1 MKKSVRVLALILVCA
16 MMLCMAACNEKP
28 AGTNPSTTSPSTAPS
43 TNASSTPSTAPTQP
57 QLTLE
62 EKVMA
67 FMAEMENAKAP
78 GLNAFESS
86 WEDMVAHLTEKGVI
100 SADAAQVDMLA
111 TAGYLKK
118 YDGTFED
125 TYAFADKAIDFGG
138 VYLIW
143 WNLAE
148 PTAAYDCYSSM
159 QMNGGT
165 IVVMGGM
172 YTVNATPVASGSFAL
187 AFAEGY
193 DEAAKT
199 AALDVFNAIDATAYS
214 LKYMSGTTDLAMAMM
229 NAGLLAATDIAG
241 AVNMNAQYVYTCMRQ
256 DWVGYEQS
264 PETGYGDP
272 YETTDYAVVAT
283 QAYTFGNVSIL
294 YFAAADVAE
303 TSWYPHMVSI
313 FNQIMDSSTLTPYCR
328 PNTDWTY
335 APYTVDAEGNY
346 SAEGTNLEIAV
357 DGLFGR
363 FAIIVNE

>member
-1 MKKSVRVLALILVCA
+1 MKKSIRVLALVLSVV
-16 MMLCMAACNEKP
+16 MMLSLVACGETP
-28 AGTNPSTTSPSTAPS
+28 TGTTTTSP
-43 TNASSTPSTAPTQP
+43 NNTPSTPVATTTQTPTEP

-62 EKVMA
+62 EKVLA
-67 FMAEMENAKAP
+67 FMAEMEAAKAP
-78 GLNAFESS
+78 GLNTYESS

-100 SADAAQVDMLA
+100 SASAEQVDML
-111 TAGYLKK
+111 TTPGYLKM
-118 YDGTFED
+118 YDGTFND
-125 TYAFADKAIDFGG
+125 TYAFADKAVDFGG

-143 WNLAE
+143 WDLAE

-241 AVNMNAQYVYTCMRQ
+241 AVNMNAQYAYTGIRQ

-283 QAYTFGNVSIL
+283 QAFTFGKVSIL
-294 YFAAADVAE
+294 YYAAADVAE

-313 FNQIMDSSTLTPYCR
+313 FNQIKDSSTLTPYCR
-328 PNTDWTY
+328 PTTDWTY
-335 APYTVDAEGNY
+335 IPYTVDAEGNY

-357 DGLFGR
+357 DALFGR

>member
-1 MKKSVRVLALILVCA
+1 MKKSIRVLALVMACV
-16 MMLCMAACNEKP
+16 MMLGLAACGETP
-28 AGTNPSTTSPSTAPS
+28 AGTNAP
-43 TNASSTPSTAPTQP
+43 TNASTTAAPTTAAPTEP

-62 EKVMA
+62 EKVLA
-67 FMAEMENAKAP
+67 FMAEMESATAP
-78 GLNAFESS
+78 GLNTYESS

-100 SADAAQVDMLA
+100 AADAAQVDML
-111 TAGYLKK
+111 TTPGYLKM
-118 YDGTFED
+118 YDGSFND

-148 PTAAYDCYSSM
+148 PTSAYDCYTSM
-159 QMNGGT
+159 LNNGGT

-172 YTVNATPVASGSFAL
+172 YTVNAAPVASGSYAL

-199 AALDVFNAIDATAYS
+199 AALDVFNAIDKTAYS

-229 NAGLLAATDIAG
+229 NAGLLAATDIAS
-241 AVNMNAQYVYTCMRQ
+241 AVNLNGLYAYTGIRQ

-272 YETTDYAVVAT
+272 YEATDYAVVAT
-283 QAYTFGNVSIL
+283 QAYTFGNVTIL

-313 FNQIMDSSTLTPYCR
+313 FNQIKDSSTLTPYCR
-328 PNTDWTY
+328 PTTDSTY
-335 APYTVDAEGNY
+335 VPYTVDAEGNY
-346 SAEGTNLEIAV
+346 SAEGTNLELGV
-357 DGLFGR
+357 DALFGR